1 MHDRYTTPEIE
12 NALAAQSLQEKMEP
26 GMVAY
31 LADQLER
38 FREIMRSETE
48 LRVETVRLELMK
60 EMTGMAQQVTA
71 RDNKIKQLEAEI
83 DRLKRH

>member
-1 MHDRYTTPEIE
+1 M
-12 NALAAQSLQEKMEP
+12 AAQSLQEKIDP
-26 GMVAY
+26 SMVAY